1 MTLEFII
8 PSIAL
13 FVFGLLL
20 VMAALRLRSE
30 KTMIL
35 HLILFAGLGFL
46 SNLFQ
51 LMTLL
56 EITALPDISP
66 DLLSQIA
73 LWATVLAFGALTLN
87 FLKKKQNILL
97 GYWGGVIIILL
108 IWNVLAFNLWPIP
121 FIFGVDS
128 IFVLAGLSWVLAI
141 ITACVALST
150 EFRKRQSAQ
159 HVNRLRYWLIA
170 TSLLGV
176 SGLMM
181 LASPSIFYSAGVAL
195 ILAGSVL
202 VGYTVVSYHTPDLNL
217 LAGRTLHYLGITSIV
232 AVIVYLSLAATI
244 IVSRTVTNRMN
255 VFFGSVILAILL
267 AIVIRP
273 LWLFSS
279 QFLSSIIFGHKYRDD
294 KQIIKHYSQRVSAA
308 LDIQRLGDIV
318 IELMI
323 ETLGIEQGV
332 IFANEKGQQRG
343 RVSLRPLSSVGMA
356 ALTTGEFNI
365 DSLFIDHFRKGN
377 KILQQYDVDV
387 LPEFSALR
395 KEERAWLSTTELEL
409 YVPVLRNRELVGMLG
424 FGPRSPG
431 TAYYEEDMELMIA
444 LADQAALA
452 MDSARLF
459 EQLATINLEVGSLSE
474 QLAGMDQTK
483 TDFLSIASHELRTPL
498 THIHGYSRMLLE
510 LTEEE
515 LQDPAHFRSITEGI
529 VRGSDRMKEVVDV
542 MFAITEA
549 NIGDMSLFL
558 GPVML
563 EEVIDQAARPF
574 LTALD
579 ERRIAFGKTGFEDLP
594 ILEADGTR
602 LVQALTNLIGN
613 AIKYTPDGGIV
624 TIEGQPIV
632 NDELGYVVEIVVSDN
647 GIGIDSEHHER
658 IFEKFFRVGE
668 LEHHSTGQ
676 TKFKGAGPGL
686 GLTLVKSIAEAH
698 GGRVWVESP
707 GHDEDKCPGSK
718 FFFVI
723 PLQQAIQP
731 TIEETPKQSEIE
743 TVHWHSKNSKPD
755 QD

>member
-1 MTLEFII
+1 MTLELII
-8 PSIAL
+8 SSIAL
-13 FVFGLLL
+13 LVFGLFLA
-20 VMAALRLRSE
+20 MAALRLRSE
-30 KTMIL
+30 KIIIL
-35 HLILFAGLGFL
+35 HLVLFAGLGFV

-51 LMTLL
+51 LMVLL
-56 EITALPDISP
+56 EIRPWPAIAP
-66 DLLSQIA
+66 DLFSQ
-73 LWATVLAFGALTLN
+73 LGSWAMILAFGALTLK
-87 FLKKKQNILL
+87 FVNIKPQLL
-97 GYWGGVIIILL
+97 IGYWSGATIILGT
-108 IWNVLAFNLWPIP
+108 WSTQAFNLWPIP
-121 FIFGVDS
+121 LDLGVDN
-128 IFVLAGLSWVLAI
+128 IFLLAGLSWVLAI
-141 ITACVALST
+141 ITSCVALGA

-159 HVNRLRYWLIA
+159 RVNRLRYWLIA
-170 TSLLGV
+170 TSLLAV

-181 LASPSIFYSAGVAL
+181 LTNPAVFYSAGIAL

-202 VGYTVVSYHTPDLNL
+202 VGYTVVSHHTPDLNL
-217 LAGRTLHYLGITSIV
+217 LVGRTLHYLGITSII
-232 AVIVYLSLAATI
+232 AVILYLSLAATI
-244 IVSRTVTNRMN
+244 IASRTVTDRMN
-255 VFFGSVILAILL
+255 VFFGSVILAFLL
-267 AIVIRP
+267 AILIRP
-273 LWLFSS
+273 LWQFSS
-279 QFLSSIIFGHKYRDD
+279 HLLNTIIFGHKYRDD
-294 KQIIKHYSQRVSAA
+294 RQIIKRYSQRVSAA
-308 LDIQRLGDIV
+308 LDMQRLGDTV
-318 IELMI
+318 VELMI
-323 ETLGIEQGV
+323 ETLGIEQGIILV
-332 IFANEKGQQRG
+332 NEKGQHRG
-343 RVSLRPLSSVGMA
+343 RVSLRPLSSVGLA
-356 ALTTGEFNI
+356 ELATGEFNI
-365 DSLFIDHFRKGN
+365 DSRFIDHFRKGN
-377 KILQQYDVDV
+377 KLLHQYDVDV
-387 LPEFSALR
+387 LPEFGDLR
-395 KEERAWLSTTELEL
+395 TEERAWLSATELEL
-409 YVPVLRNRELVGMLG
+409 YVPIMRNQELVGLLG
-424 FGPRSPG
+424 FGPRSRG
-431 TAYYEEDMELMIA
+431 TAYYEEDKELMIA

-459 EQLATINLEVGSLSE
+459 EQLATINLEVGSLSD

-515 LQDPAHFRSITEGI
+515 LKDPAHIRSITEGI
-529 VRGSDRMKEVVDV
+529 VRGSDRMKDVVDV

-558 GPVML
+558 GPVYL

-574 LTALD
+574 LMALD

-602 LVQALTNLIGN
+602 LVQAFTNLIGN

-632 NDELGYVVEIVVSDN
+632 NDELGHFVEIVVSDN
-647 GIGIDSEHHER
+647 GIGIDPEHHER

-723 PLQQAIQP
+723 PLQATQP
-731 TIEETPKQSEIE
+731 IIAETPKQSEID
-743 TVHWHSKNSKPD
+743 TVHWRSKDLKSS
-755 QD
+755 QH